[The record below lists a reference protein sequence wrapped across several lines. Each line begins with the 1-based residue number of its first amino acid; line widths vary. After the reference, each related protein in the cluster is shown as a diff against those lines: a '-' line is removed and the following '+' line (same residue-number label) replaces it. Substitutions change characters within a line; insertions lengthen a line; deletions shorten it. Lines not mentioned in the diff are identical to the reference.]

1 MHQSLDDEVRAW
13 MRSINEETILDWEDM
28 KILSI
33 SNIILQLKLIIIED

>member
-1 MHQSLDDEVRAW
+1 MHQSLDDEARAW